1 MTTQVDFD
9 VPPLYDPIMTQ
20 RSLNFSD
27 IWVGYWSYFYQT
39 LVSYITQNG
48 FNLPNLTQSEI
59 NALQVQNLVNGQLL
73 YNLTVD
79 APQFWQTSTQSWRT
93 IMFS

>member
-9 VPPLYDPIMTQ
+9 QPPVYDMV
-20 RSLNFSD
+20 LNPKTLGYSD

-39 LVSYITQNG
+39 LISYVTQNG
-48 FNLPNLTQSEI
+48 FFLPNLSQVEI
-59 NALQVQNLVNGQLL
+59 NNLQVQNLMNGQLL

-79 APQFWQTSTQSWRT
+79 APQFWQASSQSWRT
-93 IMFS
+93 ISFT